1 MVNKSVKQQQ
11 ALRRARDRKPGR
23 HGTSMATD
31 KKEAT
36 HQRHTDAMTDLG
48 MSESARRRHAATAC
62 GWCRAPIEIKA
73 TGRIPKWCSA
83 SCRQRAWEQSRAAAS
98 GRSAIEI
105 VERRVE
111 IPSPAPPTQTA
122 LRPRHRDWA
131 PLLLELARQLD
142 AGRIYSRDIPELSTA
157 LDQVL
162 KAHARHP
169 AAEAAPVN
177 AASANSPAVSPQG

>member
-157 LDQVL
+157 LNQVL
-162 KAHARHP
+162 ETYTRHP
-169 AAEAAPVN
+169 YIRRTSER
-177 AASANSPAVSPQG
+177 G